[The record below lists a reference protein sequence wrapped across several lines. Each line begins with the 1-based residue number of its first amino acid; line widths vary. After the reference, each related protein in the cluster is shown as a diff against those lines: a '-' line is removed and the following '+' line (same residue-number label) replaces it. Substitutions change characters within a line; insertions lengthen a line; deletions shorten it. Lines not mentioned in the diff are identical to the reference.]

1 MAIDD
6 KDRRII
12 EILSRNARSTFTEI
26 ARELGITDV
35 AVKKRLTKLEQRGV
49 IKGYTVIVDPEKLGY
64 KNVALIG
71 VDTEPDKIL
80 EVARRLA
87 EKKYSKNVYLTT
99 GDHMIMVEVWAGEN
113 GDMMRI
119 IEEIGKLEGVKKVC
133 PAIVLEKIK

>member
-12 EILSRNARSTFTEI
+12 EILSRNATSTFTEI

>member
-6 KDRRII
+6 EERRII

>member
-35 AVKKRLTKLEQRGV
+35 AVKKRLMKLEQRGV
-49 IKGYTVIVDPEKLGY
+49 IKGYTVVVDPEKLGY